1 MLAHRLAL
9 AGRAL
14 LTYALNAFI
23 EVPIIDGTGIID
35 LIGNSVF
42 AFGAVILLILTFY
55 KARKSHAP
63 IRDS

>member
-23 EVPIIDGTGIID
+23 EVLIIDGTSNEPDGRA
-35 LIGNSVF
+35 GS
-42 AFGAVILLILTFY
+42 
-55 KARKSHAP
+55 S
-63 IRDS
+63 

>member
-1 MLAHRLAL
+1 
-9 AGRAL
+9 
-14 LTYALNAFI
+14 
-23 EVPIIDGTGIID
+23 
-35 LIGNSVF
+35 VF